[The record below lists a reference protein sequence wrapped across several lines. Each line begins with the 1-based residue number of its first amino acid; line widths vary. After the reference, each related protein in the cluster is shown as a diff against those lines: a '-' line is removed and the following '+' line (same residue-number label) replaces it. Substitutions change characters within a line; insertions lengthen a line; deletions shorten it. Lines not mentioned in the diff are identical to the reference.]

1 MLDSDIVIHV
11 LICLTRDNYRHMRGP
26 LLVYIKKFRSFIDF
40 INKLQFPYQHQ
51 KFLMIIVPGQLKVFG
66 FFFNVHATTVLLTT
80 GSTKVDLESE
90 GKHISCRNEHWFFPP
105 SSTPVLKMC
114 HLPLC
119 CYCLKW
125 TSNEKVWRTTRPN
138 LLWKEQRKKAKKY
151 CHYYTTCS
159 RGLYVLLMY
168 LCVIQYSKLQWKEG
182 IFM

>member
-1 MLDSDIVIHV
+1 
-11 LICLTRDNYRHMRGP
+11 MRGP

-125 TSNEKVWRTTRPN
+125 TSNEKCGEQLGQTFSEKN
-138 LLWKEQRKKAKKY
+138 KEKKQRSTVIIIQLVVEG
-151 CHYYTTCS
+151 CLYYWCT
-159 RGLYVLLMY
+159 YVLSSILN
-168 LCVIQYSKLQWKEG
+168 CSEKKVYSCRTNCCCSWLYSDQC
-182 IFM
+182 